1 MMLSFRS
8 GGLYSGVSL
17 RIVLLILVLLAGAA
31 SGLFLAEIALSRN
44 LSALDADTLEL
55 TALRAHAFWPACFL
69 AAALLCAGFRILR
82 PAFFTAC
89 FLYSASC
96 VYCAARFWSAWGTL
110 GLRLSCWLLLPRLLL
125 LGCVG
130 VRLLFS
136 ASGALRRVSVLL
148 LLVPLLFLI
157 QYLLYPVFAAPLLQ
171 MI

>member
-17 RIVLLILVLLAGAA
+17 RIVFLILAFLAGAA
-31 SGLFLAEIALSRN
+31 SGLFLA
-44 LSALDADTLEL
+44 DTLEL
-55 TALRAHAFWPACFL
+55 PALRAHAFWPACFL

-82 PAFFTAC
+82 HAFFTAC

-148 LLVPLLFLI
+148 LVPLLFLI

>member
-1 MMLSFRS
+1 MTISFHS
-8 GGLYSGVSL
+8 GDLRFGVSL
-17 RIVLLILVLLAGAA
+17 RMFLFILVLLAGAA

-44 LSALDADTLEL
+44 LSALGADTLEL
-55 TALRAHAFWPACFL
+55 PALRAHAFWPACFL

-82 PAFFTAC
+82 HAFFTAC

-148 LLVPLLFLI
+148 LVPLLFLI

>member
-1 MMLSFRS
+1 MLSFRS

-17 RIVLLILVLLAGAA
+17 RIVLLILAFLAGAA

-44 LSALDADTLEL
+44 LSALGADTLEL
-55 TALRAHAFWPACFL
+55 PALRAHAFWP
-69 AAALLCAGFRILR
+69 
-82 PAFFTAC
+82 AC